1 MQAPI
6 ESVEDLAKQTKI
18 KYGIQAGGSTAQFF
32 KYLLISTSSLPSNR
46 HTPSNCLNVS
56 INYSSVQIYQRMW
69 RFMESQVPSVFVNS
83 YAEGIERVR
92 THKGRYAFLLEA
104 TANEYAN
111 TRKPCDTMKV
121 GANLNSVGYGGCYS
135 FWKDVINLAI
145 LALQELGELKKLE
158 NKWWYDR
165 GQCDQGITDGSSA
178 SLNLSKVAG
187 IFYILMAGMIASM
200 IAALGE
206 FLYRSRIEARKGQI
220 TSMQN
225 LRDSLCDQL
234 KLSLQGNAL
243 IKDGSA
249 HEMLKKQ
256 KISSLLP
263 ANYSDPG
270 LQPFTGAGLT
280 PINPRQVPPPYSN
293 KNSDVDQR
301 KNNLRHRQKIQRPY
315 NTAV

>member
-1 MQAPI
+1 MANGGFTISNDFSVYNCMWFTLAAFMQQGTDILPRSISGRIASSAWWFFTMIIEKMQAPI

-32 KYLLISTSSLPSNR
+32 K
-46 HTPSNCLNVS
+46 
-56 INYSSVQIYQRMW
+56 YSSVQIYQRMW

-92 THKGRYAFLLEA
+92 THKGRYAFLLE
-104 TANEYAN
+104 
-111 TRKPCDTMKV
+111 
-121 GANLNSVGYGGCYS
+121 
-135 FWKDVINLAI
+135 
-145 LALQELGELKKLE
+145 
-158 NKWWYDR
+158 
-165 GQCDQGITDGSSA
+165 DGSSA

-301 KNNLRHRQKIQRPY
+301 KNNSGHRQKIQRPY

>member
-32 KYLLISTSSLPSNR
+32 K
-46 HTPSNCLNVS
+46 
-56 INYSSVQIYQRMW
+56 YSSVQIYQRMW

-121 GANLNSVGYGGCYS
+121 GANLNSVGYGVATPFGS
-135 FWKDVINLAI
+135 EWKDVINLAI

-206 FLYRSRIEARKGQI
+206 FLYRSRIEARKWQI

-256 KISSLLP
+256 KVPISNNYILFNFLLKISSLLP

-280 PINPRQVPPPYSN
+280 PINPRQIPPPYSN

-301 KNNLRHRQKIQRPY
+301 KNNSGHRQKIQRPY